1 MHEAKL
7 TTLKRETDISI
18 IIVGHVNFPLYT
30 ITKKQIEDRWV
41 CEYLSSIARGMTQSE
56 SKQHD
61 LRGSRMYNLLKCM
74 QNSLQYRPYAKP

>member
-30 ITKKQIEDRWV
+30 ITKKQIEDR
-41 CEYLSSIARGMTQSE
+41 
-56 SKQHD
+56 
-61 LRGSRMYNLLKCM
+61 
-74 QNSLQYRPYAKP
+74 